1 MNIQIKQKVD
11 YLLGYKLYLHPF
23 DRVEGRRP
31 ETGQSDVSTVY
42 FPVDNQPSVL
52 FASYYCP
59 FNKKEINAFILGRS
73 QLLRHKFGHSK

>member
-1 MNIQIKQKVD
+1 MKRRYNIQIKNKAD

-42 FPVDNQPSVL
+42 FPVENQPSVL
-52 FASYYCP
+52 FVFYYCP
-59 FNKKEINAFILGRS
+59 FNKKM
-73 QLLRHKFGHSK
+73 K